1 MLILVSSSLVSF
13 FVAQWQEHYT
23 HVLNTS
29 IAGVYGVTEA
39 QLTMVWVHLTA
50 FFLPK
55 FLDPAAPPLVDLPA
69 LGLPF
74 EMPPAARCIYLFSLL
89 IVFAGLLSGAIPT
102 SLKYKGSFYQLAPV
116 LITSG
121 AALYLAT
128 GTELCG
134 KECHLPK
141 FAPLHSTLL
150 MLTVGFTSTQSSNIM
165 IIASVAKV
173 PYVPALQIGH
183 VLLPALAVAVAL
195 YGDHSI
201 GGYQYPLLLV
211 AFIVSVVTTFRH
223 CIGAALELCDLLG
236 IRLFVIKPVAPE

>member
-1 MLILVSSSLVSF
+1 MLILVSSTLVSF
-13 FVAQWQEHYT
+13 FIAQWEEHYT
-23 HVLNTS
+23 HVLKTS

-50 FFLPK
+50 YFLPK
-55 FLDPAAPPLVDLPA
+55 FFDPSAAPLVDLPA

-74 EMPPAARCIYLFSLL
+74 EMPPASRCIYLFSLL
-89 IVFAGLLSGAIPT
+89 IVIASVFSSVIPI
-102 SLKYKGSFYQLAPV
+102 SQKYKGSFSNLAPV

-128 GTELCG
+128 ATELCG

-141 FAPLHSTLL
+141 FAPLHSTML
-150 MLTVGFTSTQSSNIM
+150 MLTVGFTATQSSNRM

-173 PYVPALQIGH
+173 PYSPALQIGH

-195 YGDHSI
+195 EGDHI
-201 GGYQYPLLLV
+201 LFGYQYPLLLV
-211 AFIVSVVTTFRH
+211 ALVVSVLTTFRH
-223 CIGAALELCDLLG
+223 CIGAALELCELLG
-236 IRLFVIKPVAPE
+236 IRLFVIKPVVSE